1 MEQNYIIVKFNKQEL
16 TRWVFYVDKIKL
28 EIKLCKNS
36 ILQLFILTRAMNR
49 MLNIGLKWLNM

>member
-28 EIKLCKNS
+28 EIKLCKNFF
-36 ILQLFILTRAMNR
+36 LQLFILTRAMNR